1 MIPRYSRPEMAA
13 LWTEEAR
20 LRVMLEVEVR
30 AAEAMA
36 ARGDIPEGAA
46 AAIRD
51 RADFDLDRVHAL
63 DRELKHDVLAF
74 LTAVAE
80 KVGEPA
86 RYLHRGLTS
95 SDVLDTAF
103 AVLLRRA
110 GSRILDGID
119 RAMAAV
125 RARAFEH
132 KDTLCIGR
140 SHGIHAE
147 PTTFGLK
154 LAGWYDEL
162 ARHRARVSDAT
173 DGVSVGKLSGAVGT
187 YAFVDP
193 EVEDRV
199 CAALGLRPANAATQ
213 VVSRDLHAAWFT
225 ALALLASS
233 LEKFAVEVR
242 HLQRTEVLEAE
253 EPFTAGQK
261 GSSAM
266 PHKRNPILSE
276 NLTGLAR
283 LVRSYALPAMEDVAL
298 WHERDISHSS
308 VERVIAPDATILV
321 DFMLHRFAG
330 LVEGWVIYP
339 GHMQR
344 NLEMLGGIFFSQK
357 VLLALVEQGMSR
369 EDAYRAVQAA
379 AMRVWAER
387 IPFRRAIAE
396 DPDLSGRLEP
406 SALDALFDVGAYT
419 RHRDRVFHRVF
430 GRDAG

>member
-1 MIPRYSRPEMAA
+1 MIPRYTRPEMAA
-13 LWTEEAR
+13 IWTEEAR
-20 LRVMLEVEVR
+20 LRVMLEVEVL
-30 AAEAMA
+30 AVEAMA
-36 ARGDIPEGAA
+36 ARGEVPLEAA
-46 AAIRD
+46 SAVRE
-51 RADFDLDRVHAL
+51 RADFDLDRVHEL
-63 DRELKHDVLAF
+63 DRELKHDVIAF

-86 RYLHRGLTS
+86 RFVHKGMTS

-103 AVLLRRA
+103 AVQLVRA
-110 GSRILDGID
+110 GELILTGVD
-119 RAMAAV
+119 RVMAAV

-132 KDTLCIGR
+132 KDTVCIGR

-162 ARHRARVSDAT
+162 SRHRARIVGAVRDVA
-173 DGVSVGKLSGAVGT
+173 VGKLSGAVGT
-187 YAFVDP
+187 YAFVHPD
-193 EVEDRV
+193 VEARV
-199 CAALGLRPANAATQ
+199 CAALGLAPAKAATQ
-213 VVSRDLHAAWFT
+213 VVSRDLHAAYFT

-233 LEKFAVEVR
+233 VEKFAVEVR

-253 EPFTAGQK
+253 EPFTPGQK

-283 LVRSYALPAMEDVAL
+283 LVRSYSIAAMEDVAL

-321 DFMLHRFAG
+321 DFMLHRLGG
-330 LVEGWVIYP
+330 LVEGLVVYP
-339 GHMQR
+339 ENMRR
-344 NLEMLGGIFFSQK
+344 NLGLLGGIFYSQR
-357 VLLALVEQGMSR
+357 VLLALVEKGASR

-387 IPFRRAIAE
+387 VPFRQAIEE
-396 DPDLSGRLEP
+396 DPALAGRFEP
-406 SALDALFDVGAYT
+406 PELDALFDPSAYVA
-419 RHRDRVFHRVF
+419 HRDEVFRRVFD
-430 GRDAG
+430 GASD